1 MVHVFE
7 DGVKLVLPDDKQV
20 NVLLSIHA
28 EDSDNIGGIQKGNL
42 IDLMAMFV
50 NQVEELLKCMPKSA
64 RRAFVVTLANMLT
77 KEAKKIDG
85 VDVMMVKM
93 TRKEDADEED
103 I

>member
-1 MVHVFE
+1 MVHEF
-7 DGVKLVLPDDKQV
+7 DHGVKLVLPDDKQV
-20 NVLLSIHA
+20 NVLLSFHA
-28 EDSDNIGGIQKGNL
+28 EDADGIGGIQNGNL
-42 IDLMAMFV
+42 IDLMAMSV
-50 NQVEELLKCMPKSA
+50 NQAEELLKCMPKSA

-85 VDVMMVKM
+85 VDVMVMKM